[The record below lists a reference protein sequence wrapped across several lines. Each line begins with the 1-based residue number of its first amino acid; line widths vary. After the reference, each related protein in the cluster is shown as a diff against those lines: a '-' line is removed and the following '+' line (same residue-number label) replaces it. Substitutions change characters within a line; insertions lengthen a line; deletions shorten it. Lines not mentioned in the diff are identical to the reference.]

1 MPKISAATVAD
12 HRAQQRRA
20 LVDAARELLES
31 EGDAA
36 AVTFAAV
43 ARRTGLARN
52 SVYKYFAD
60 RAELLSAVVRE
71 SAPRWTERITA
82 AMAAADTP
90 EQRVAA
96 YVRAQCELVRDGEHR
111 IARALAGDRDAA
123 ALREAA
129 GHAHR
134 ELLTP
139 LITAL
144 VELGDNRPEFTA
156 QLLQGLVN
164 ATVTAL
170 ESGAPYAPTTDRAT
184 TMAVAALS
192 AIREEHKQ
200 GRGELREAEGI

>member
-20 LVDAARELLES
+20 LVDAARALLES

-43 ARRTGLARN
+43 ARSTGLARN

-60 RAELLSAVVRE
+60 RAELLAAVVRE

-82 AMAAADTP
+82 AMAAAETP

-139 LITAL
+139 LTAAL
-144 VELGDNRPEFTA
+144 AELGDHEPEFTA

-164 ATVTAL
+164 AAVTAL
-170 ESGAPYAPTTDRAT
+170 ESGAPYDTTTDRT
-184 TMAVAALS
+184 TAMAVAALN
-192 AIREEHKQ
+192 ALHAQR
-200 GRGELREAEGI
+200 

>member
-20 LVDAARELLES
+20 LVTAARELLET

-36 AVTFAAV
+36 AVTFTAV

-60 RAELLSAVVRE
+60 RAELLAAVVQE
-71 SAPRWTERITA
+71 STPRWTERITA

-90 EQRVAA
+90 ELRVAA

-129 GHAHR
+129 GHAHH
-134 ELLTP
+134 ELLAP
-139 LITAL
+139 LLQAL
-144 VELGDNRPEFTA
+144 TDLGDTSPELTA
-156 QLLQGLVN
+156 RLLQGLVN
-164 ATVTAL
+164 AAVTAL
-170 ESGAPYAPTTDRAT
+170 ESGAPYHPTTDRT
-184 TMAVAALS
+184 TTLAVAALT
-192 AIREEHKQ
+192 AVRPT
-200 GRGELREAEGI
+200 AD

>member
-20 LVDAARELLES
+20 LVAAARALLES
-31 EGDAA
+31 EGGA

-43 ARRTGLARN
+43 AREAGLARN

-60 RAELLSAVVRE
+60 RADLLSAVVRE
-71 SAPRWTERITA
+71 SAPRWTERIAA
-82 AMAAADTP
+82 AMAAATTP

-123 ALREAA
+123 ALRAAA
-129 GHAHR
+129 GDAHR

-139 LITAL
+139 LVAAL
-144 VELGDNRPEFTA
+144 AELGDDTPEFTA
-156 QLLQGLVN
+156 QLIQGLVN
-164 ATVTAL
+164 AAVTAL
-170 ESGAPYAPTTDRAT
+170 ESGAPYGPTTARAAAL
-184 TMAVAALS
+184 AVASLTALRPS
-192 AIREEHKQ
+192 
-200 GRGELREAEGI
+200 GS

>member
-20 LVDAARELLES
+20 LVDAARALLES

-36 AVTFAAV
+36 AVTFTAV

-60 RAELLSAVVRE
+60 RAELLAAVVRE

-82 AMAAADTP
+82 AMAAAGTP
-90 EQRVAA
+90 EERVAA

-111 IARALAGDRDAA
+111 IARALAGDSDAA

-139 LITAL
+139 LTAAL
-144 VELGDNRPEFTA
+144 NELGDREPEFTA

-164 ATVTAL
+164 AAVTAL
-170 ESGAPYAPTTDRAT
+170 ESGAPYEPTTDRAT
-184 TMAVAALS
+184 ALAVASLGAL
-192 AIREEHKQ
+192 RV
-200 GRGELREAEGI
+200 R

>member
-20 LVDAARELLES
+20 LVTAARELLET

-36 AVTFAAV
+36 AVTFTAV

-60 RAELLSAVVRE
+60 RAELLAAVVQE
-71 SAPRWTERITA
+71 STPRWTERITA
-82 AMAAADTP
+82 AMAAAGTP
-90 EQRVAA
+90 ELRVAA

-129 GHAHR
+129 GHAHH
-134 ELLTP
+134 ELLAP
-139 LITAL
+139 LLQAL
-144 VELGDNRPEFTA
+144 TDLGDTSPELTA
-156 QLLQGLVN
+156 RLLQGLVN
-164 ATVTAL
+164 AAVTAL
-170 ESGAPYAPTTDRAT
+170 ESGAPYHPTTDRT
-184 TMAVAALS
+184 TTLAVAALTAVRPS
-192 AIREEHKQ
+192 A
-200 GRGELREAEGI
+200 G

>member
-12 HRAQQRRA
+12 HRARQRRA
-20 LVDAARELLES
+20 LIDAARALLES

-43 ARRTGLARN
+43 ARSTGLARN

-60 RAELLSAVVRE
+60 RAELLAAVVRE
-71 SAPRWTERITA
+71 STPRWTERITA

-123 ALREAA
+123 TLREAA
-129 GHAHR
+129 GRAHR

-139 LITAL
+139 LVAAL
-144 VELGDNRPEFTA
+144 HELGDDEPEFTA
-156 QLLQGLVN
+156 HLLQGLVN

-170 ESGAPYAPTTDRAT
+170 ESGAPYDPTTAHAT
-184 TMAVAALS
+184 AMAVAALG
-192 AIREEHKQ
+192 AIE
-200 GRGELREAEGI
+200 GRGGVRDKRGPRR

>member
-20 LVDAARELLES
+20 LVAAARDLLES

-36 AVTFAAV
+36 AVTFTAV

-60 RAELLSAVVRE
+60 RTELLAAVVRE
-71 SAPRWTERITA
+71 STPRWTERITA

-123 ALREAA
+123 TLREAA
-129 GHAHR
+129 GHAHHQ
-134 ELLTP
+134 LLAP
-139 LITAL
+139 LVAAL
-144 VELGDNRPEFTA
+144 TELGDTSPEFTA
-156 QLLQGLVN
+156 RLLQGLVN
-164 ATVTAL
+164 AAVTAL
-170 ESGAPYAPTTDRAT
+170 EAGAPYQPTTDRT
-184 TMAVAALS
+184 TTLAVAALT
-192 AIREEHKQ
+192 A
-200 GRGELREAEGI
+200 LRPPAT